1 MLQRKIIAIAA
12 SLALASLA
20 SASVTFTVTGTV
32 SSADPAFTTYTV
44 GLPGSFTFVLNDFSP
59 ASPEGIYNSGT
70 SYTWHDED
78 ITLHP
83 ELWDDV
89 SGGGLTGSWT
99 RPQTANG
106 APYSFLQVTS
116 SGLAL
121 VAATETTPTTDTGLS
136 LDGFPLSMISFNL
149 TLSGIT
155 FDVVSALSLPDPDVY
170 FADYV
175 GTYAVGS
182 PSSGILLSDTFGKT
196 ANFDV
201 TSVTISA
208 IPEPASWG
216 VGAGMLALGL
226 ATLGRRRARR

>member
-1 MLQRKIIAIAA
+1 MFQRKILAIAA
-12 SLALASLA
+12 SVALASFA

-32 SSADPAFTTYTV
+32 ASADPAFTTYTL

-59 ASPEGIYNSGT
+59 TSPEGIFNAGT
-70 SYTWHDED
+70 SFTWHDED
-78 ITLHP
+78 LTLHP
-83 ELWDDV
+83 ELWADV

-99 RPQTANG
+99 RPQTANNS
-106 APYSFLQVTS
+106 PYSFLQVTS
-116 SGLAL
+116 SSLAL
-121 VAATETTPTTDTGLS
+121 LASSETIPTHDTGLS

-149 TLSGIT
+149 NLSGVT

-175 GTYAVGS
+175 GTYVV
-182 PSSGILLSDTFGKT
+182 SSSTSAILLSDTFGKSAT
-196 ANFDV
+196 FDV